1 MIELSGRQL
10 AAVLLNEYVEGY
22 SFEVGLKD
30 ETVIGKRDTLKRF
43 IHWLGGRPI
52 TAETCKAWIMSLKS
66 KGLMPNSLKHEA
78 RILRATVRYLYKK
91 KYIKQDFALEIPSPK
106 VPIRPME
113 LPPAEVAE
121 KIIMAG
127 TEPGS
132 GDNCLNRQRKQEYRA
147 ALRFILRTGLRNR
160 EARSLRGIDINLED
174 ETYLVQSKSGN
185 LDRMPLPKDMLGE
198 IGQRVNNGQLFPSLR
213 RERLNICLKRG
224 CKRLGIKIRVRTHT
238 LRHVFCTTLLKK
250 GVPLQIVSRLMRHA
264 SVAITDAVY
273 SHYLVDDLRLSLNS
287 HHPLIKQ
294 GLSPVEVFQMVQKAV
309 EVTGVS
315 TDARFKTEIE
325 SSSRELLMRL
335 RLV

>member
-1 MIELSGRQL
+1 MGQLSREQL

-30 ETVIGKRDTLKRF
+30 ETVRGKRDTLKRF
-43 IHWLGGRPI
+43 LNWLGDRPL
-52 TAETCKAWIMSLKS
+52 AMETCKAWIMSLKS

-106 VPIRPME
+106 VPKRPLE

-127 TEPGS
+127 TEPGP
-132 GDNCLNRQRKQEYRA
+132 GDNCLNRKRKEEYRA

-160 EARSLRGIDINLED
+160 EARTLRGCDINLED
-174 ETYLVQSKSGN
+174 ESYLVQSKSGN

-198 IGQRVNNGQLFPSLR
+198 IGQRVNNGQLFPNLR
-213 RERLNICLKRG
+213 RERLNICLNRG
-224 CKRLGIKIRVRTHT
+224 CKRLGVKIRVRTHT
-238 LRHVFCTTLLKK
+238 LRHIFCTTLLKK

-264 SVAITDAVY
+264 SVAITDTVY
-273 SHYLVDDLRLSLNS
+273 SHYLIDDLRQSLNGS
-287 HHPLIKQ
+287 HPLIRQ
-294 GLSPVEVFQMVQKAV
+294 GLKPEEMFMVLQKAV
-309 EVTGVS
+309 ESTGIK
-315 TDARFKTEIE
+315 TDSRFKINFD
-325 SSSRELLMRL
+325 SSPNELVMRFKQ
-335 RLV
+335 V